1 MVGIARRNYCGCYY
15 WDSHWGS
22 TAGGPIFLLGSI
34 WEDGLQRAVSE
45 MCLVYKFSGERLI
58 NNIEAVYC
66 SYLKWAKDGCC
77 QFAFHKISRLLLIK
91 GDVGDGFGDC
101 AVAFHGDDNGVES
114 LVFFIKPVD
123 AGV

>member
-22 TAGGPIFLLGSI
+22 TA
-34 WEDGLQRAVSE
+34 DGLQRAVNE
-45 MCLVYKFSGERLI
+45 MHLVYKCSGERLI
-58 NNIEAVYC
+58 NNIEAVCC
-66 SYLKWAKDGCC
+66 SHLKWAKDGCC